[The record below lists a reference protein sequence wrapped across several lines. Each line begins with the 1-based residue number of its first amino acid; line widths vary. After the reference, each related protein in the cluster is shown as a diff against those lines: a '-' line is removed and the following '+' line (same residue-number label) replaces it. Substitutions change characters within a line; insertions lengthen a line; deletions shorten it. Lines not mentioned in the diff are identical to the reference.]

1 MADAIVAQARAEY
14 PNEACGIV
22 IGSGVVAEGGEA
34 LRYVACRNEAASPYR
49 YVIDSQEALR
59 LSIEADDAGQEFWA
73 IVHSHVRSP
82 AVPSPTD
89 LGLAFW
95 PDALYILVSLA
106 EDQAGPGRRAVAP
119 GVADPGRRPV
129 RGRPGGRLMSAPPA
143 SPAVARGRVAWLLAG
158 ALALVGG
165 TLLGWNSAFLEALAT
180 PPALIRAAL
189 VAAAVVAGL
198 WLLARALRL
207 LGASRG
213 RGRER

>member
-1 MADAIVAQARAEY
+1 VVTAEVGHPGPATARLPREMAAAIVAQARTEY

-22 IGSGVVAEGGEA
+22 IGSAAVAEGGEA

-95 PDALYILVSLA
+95 PDALYLLVSLA
-106 EDQAGPGRRAVAP
+106 EDQAGPDGEQSLRAWRIRDGVPFEVA
-119 GVADPGRRPV
+119 
-129 RGRPGGRLMSAPPA
+129 LE
-143 SPAVARGRVAWLLAG
+143 
-158 ALALVGG
+158 VG
-165 TLLGWNSAFLEALAT
+165 
-180 PPALIRAAL
+180 
-189 VAAAVVAGL
+189 
-198 WLLARALRL
+198 
-207 LGASRG
+207 
-213 RGRER
+213 

>member
-22 IGSGVVAEGGEA
+22 IGSGVAAEGGLA

-59 LSIEADDAGQEFWA
+59 LSIEADDAGHEFWA

-95 PDALYILVSLA
+95 PDALYLLVSLA
-106 EDQAGPGRRAVAP
+106 EDQAGPDRAPSLRGWRIRDGAAFEVA
-119 GVADPGRRPV
+119 
-129 RGRPGGRLMSAPPA
+129 
-143 SPAVARGRVAWLLAG
+143 
-158 ALALVGG
+158 
-165 TLLGWNSAFLEALAT
+165 LEIA
-180 PPALIRAAL
+180 
-189 VAAAVVAGL
+189 
-198 WLLARALRL
+198 
-207 LGASRG
+207 
-213 RGRER
+213 

>member
-1 MADAIVAQARAEY
+1 MVTDDAGHPGPLTTGIPRSMADEIVAQARAEY

-95 PDALYILVSLA
+95 PDALYVLVSLA
-106 EDQAGPGRRAVAP
+106 EDQAGPDGEPSLRAWRIRDGAPFEVA
-119 GVADPGRRPV
+119 
-129 RGRPGGRLMSAPPA
+129 
-143 SPAVARGRVAWLLAG
+143 
-158 ALALVGG
+158 
-165 TLLGWNSAFLEALAT
+165 LEAT
-180 PPALIRAAL
+180 
-189 VAAAVVAGL
+189 
-198 WLLARALRL
+198 
-207 LGASRG
+207 
-213 RGRER
+213 

>member
-1 MADAIVAQARAEY
+1 MVSPDAAAHPGPSTARMPAAMADAIVAQARAEY

-34 LRYVACRNEAASPYR
+34 IRYAACRNDAASPYR

-89 LGLAFW
+89 VGLAFW

-106 EDQAGPGRRAVAP
+106 EEEAGPGGAP
-119 GVADPGRRPV
+119 SLR
-129 RGRPGGRLMSAPPA
+129 
-143 SPAVARGRVAWLLAG
+143 AWLIRDG
-158 ALALVGG
+158 ESFEVAL
-165 TLLGWNSAFLEALAT
+165 
-180 PPALIRAAL
+180 
-189 VAAAVVAGL
+189 
-198 WLLARALRL
+198 
-207 LGASRG
+207 
-213 RGRER
+213 ERS

>member
-1 MADAIVAQARAEY
+1 MADAIVAQAQAEY

-34 LRYVACRNEAASPYR
+34 LRYVPCRNEAASPYR

-89 LGLAFW
+89 VGLAFW

-106 EDQAGPGRRAVAP
+106 EDQARAGQASRRCGRGGSWTGPRSRWRWRSRDG
-119 GVADPGRRPV
+119 DPRRP
-129 RGRPGGRLMSAPPA
+129 RPSTA
-143 SPAVARGRVAWLLAG
+143 
-158 ALALVGG
+158 
-165 TLLGWNSAFLEALAT
+165 
-180 PPALIRAAL
+180 
-189 VAAAVVAGL
+189 
-198 WLLARALRL
+198 
-207 LGASRG
+207 GASRG
-213 RGRER
+213 SSQAA

>member
-1 MADAIVAQARAEY
+1 MVSPTGAAHPGPPTARIPREIAEAIVAQARAEY

-34 LRYVACRNEAASPYR
+34 LRYAACRNEAASPYR

-59 LSIEADDAGQEFWA
+59 LSIAADDAGQEFWA

-106 EDQAGPGRRAVAP
+106 EAEAGPGGKPSLRAWRIREGEAFEV
-119 GVADPGRRPV
+119 
-129 RGRPGGRLMSAPPA
+129 
-143 SPAVARGRVAWLLAG
+143 
-158 ALALVGG
+158 
-165 TLLGWNSAFLEALAT
+165 TL
-180 PPALIRAAL
+180 
-189 VAAAVVAGL
+189 
-198 WLLARALRL
+198 
-207 LGASRG
+207 
-213 RGRER
+213 ERT